1 MVRGVRGLSGLAL
14 HVSVAVALRRA
25 VALHGTRGTMTL
37 HMAVTLH
44 ETVPRRGTTPL
55 HVGAV
60 PLRGTMSL
68 HLAVT
73 LPLRVPRPLRLPLA
87 GQVIIAL
94 RLSPLACHR
103 PYRGTPIRLRLPA

>member
-1 MVRGVRGLSGLAL
+1 VVWRVRGLSGMAL
-14 HVSVAVALRRA
+14 HVAVAAALRRA
-25 VALHGTRGTMTL
+25 VALHGTRGTL
-37 HMAVTLH
+37 HVGA
-44 ETVPRRGTTPL
+44 VPRRGTTPL

-60 PLRGTMSL
+60 PRRGT
-68 HLAVT
+68 T
-73 LPLRVPRPLRLPLA
+73 PLRVPRPLRLPLA